1 MATIQAIMII
11 LVYFPMVLHVSL
23 VMVVD
28 SIYHKY
34 IYKTSLTTSFKK
46 TFYFSAE
53 ICTKQDFGGEEK

>member
-23 VMVVD
+23 VMVED

-46 TFYFSAE
+46 TF
-53 ICTKQDFGGEEK
+53 

>member
-46 TFYFSAE
+46 TFKTNNVQPLEY
-53 ICTKQDFGGEEK
+53 I

>member
-23 VMVVD
+23 VMVED

-34 IYKTSLTTSFKK
+34 IYKTSLTTSFKRKLFK
-46 TFYFSAE
+46 TNNVQPLEY
-53 ICTKQDFGGEEK
+53 I